1 MRRALFVIAG
11 IALAA
16 AASAAQTG
24 AEPAAAGTPLGR
36 SAIGRLFYTPGE
48 RAALDVARVQ
58 KPVAQEAAAE
68 APEAPPPPLVVS
80 YGGIVRR
87 SDGKS
92 MLWINNRLVDEKE
105 ALAGLSLKG
114 KVRPD
119 GAVTLQVP
127 ETGRS
132 IEIKVGQSVEVHTG
146 KVAETRKPKDDGKS
160 APSDAR
166 TPADAKGAPAEP
178 KGPAADAK
186 APPPEAQGAAA
197 DAKAPGRTPD
207 APSSKAPGTVGLKL
221 DLGTRGLPPAQ
232 EQQLRRGSATQ

>member
-68 APEAPPPPLVVS
+68 APEAPPPPQVVS

-146 KVAETRKPKDDGKS
+146 KVAETRKPKDDAMSVAG
-160 APSDAR
+160 DAR
-166 TPADAKGAPAEP
+166 AQADAKGGPAET
-178 KGPAADAK
+178 KGAADAK
-186 APPPEAQGAAA
+186 APRPDAQGAAA

-207 APSSKAPGTVGLKL
+207 TPSSKASGTVGLKL